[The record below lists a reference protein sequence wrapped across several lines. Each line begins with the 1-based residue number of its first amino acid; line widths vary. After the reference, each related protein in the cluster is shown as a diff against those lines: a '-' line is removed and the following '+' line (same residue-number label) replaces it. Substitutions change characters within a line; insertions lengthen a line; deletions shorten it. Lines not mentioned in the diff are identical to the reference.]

1 MNIMNCGIN
10 KIDIGK
16 QKIIRTDLVDDL
28 NNLVEFI
35 FVGNDDNIFKLLQI
49 FLI

>member
-16 QKIIRTDLVDDL
+16 QMIIRTDLVDDL

-35 FVGNDDNIFKLLQI
+35 FVGNDDNIFKPKQI